1 LTAWI
6 WISKKVEEKYLNKAV
21 EHLDK
26 VALVAESL
34 MDALN
39 SFLKKDLNGVKEHYS
54 RVFTAERTADQIKR
68 DVISDMFESSIHPID
83 REVIMKLILRID
95 YIADHAKST
104 ARRLLLAAETD
115 LIIPIEILNDVIE
128 MCHKLREAISNL
140 REALLELTKDL
151 KKSLELANA
160 VEKIEEEVDEVRSRA
175 FEKVLLTCKNSDPAT
190 CTILNEVVD
199 SLENAVD
206 RCEDSADMIR
216 YLAVSLK

>member
-1 LTAWI
+1 MTTWI
-6 WISKKVEEKYLNKAV
+6 WISRKVEEKYLSRVV

-34 MDALN
+34 NNVLN
-39 SFLKKDLNGVKEHYS
+39 SFLEKDLDGVKEHYN
-54 RVFTAERTADQIKR
+54 RVFTAERMADQIKR
-68 DVISDMFESSIHPID
+68 DIISDMLESSIHPID

-115 LIIPIEILNDVIE
+115 LAIPIEVLNDVVE
-128 MCHKLREAISNL
+128 MCRKFEKAVSKL

-151 KKSLELANA
+151 KKSLELADA
-160 VEKIEEEVDEVRSRA
+160 VERIEEEVDEVRGRA
-175 FEKVLLTCKNSDPAT
+175 FEKVLMICKNTDPAT

-206 RCEDSADMIR
+206 KCEDSADMIR

>member
-1 LTAWI
+1 MTAWI
-6 WISKKVEEKYLNKAV
+6 WISKKVEEKYLNRAV

-34 MDALN
+34 RNALN
-39 SFLKKDLNGVKEHYS
+39 SFLEKDLNGVREHYN
-54 RVFTAERTADQIKR
+54 RVFIAERTADQIKR
-68 DVISDMFESSIHPID
+68 DIISDMLESSIHPID

-104 ARRLLLAAETD
+104 ARRLLLAAETE
-115 LIIPIEILNDVIE
+115 LSIPIEVLNDVTA
-128 MCHKLREAISNL
+128 MCHKLGEAILKL

-151 KKSLELANA
+151 KKSLELADA
-160 VEKIEEEVDEVRSRA
+160 VEKIEEEVDEVRSKA
-175 FEKVLLTCKNSDPAT
+175 FEKVLMTCKNSDPAT

-206 RCEDSADMIR
+206 RCEDSADMVR

>member
-1 LTAWI
+1 MTAWI
-6 WISKKVEEKYLNKAV
+6 WISKKVEEKYLSRAV

-34 MDALN
+34 RRTIN
-39 SFLKKDLNGVKEHYS
+39 SFLEGDFNGVRKHYNT
-54 RVFTAERTADQIKR
+54 VFDAERMADQIKR
-68 DVISDMFESSIHPID
+68 DIISGMLESSIHPID
-83 REVIMKLILRID
+83 REVIMKLIFRID

-104 ARRLLLAAETD
+104 ARRLLLAAETN
-115 LIIPIEILNDVIE
+115 LAIPTEVLNDVTE
-128 MCHKLREAISNL
+128 MCCKFEEAISKL

-151 KKSLELANA
+151 KKSLELADS
-160 VEKIEEEVDEVRSRA
+160 VEKIEEEVDEIRSRA
-175 FEKVLLTCKNSDPAT
+175 FEKVLVICRNSDPAT
-190 CTILNEVVD
+190 CIILNEVVD